1 MMESYNP
8 FSLKGKTILVTGAS
22 SGIGKTI
29 AIECSK
35 IGANIVINGR
45 NEERLNQTAAVIG
58 LDSCQQKLADLTVN
72 AELERLIEEV
82 PQLDGLV
89 LCAGKAWTMP
99 VKMASPE
106 KLLDI
111 FNTNFVAQTELVRL
125 LFKKKKL
132 NNAASVV
139 IISSVGGNYVFETG
153 QVMYG
158 VSKAALNAYM
168 RFAAKEF
175 AARKVRVNCICPG
188 MIETPMIHR
197 GTFTDE
203 QLQTYLE
210 KYPLGRFGKPE
221 DVAYAS
227 IYLLSNAA
235 EWVTG
240 TSIVVDGGSSNK

>member
-1 MMESYNP
+1 MAINNP
-8 FSLKGKTILVTGAS
+8 FSLEGKTILVTGAS

-35 IGANIVINGR
+35 IGANMVINGR
-45 NEERLNQTAAVIG
+45 NEERLNQTATVIEHG
-58 LDSCQQKLADLTVN
+58 FCQQILADLTVN
-72 AELERLIEEV
+72 ADLEKLVEEV

-99 VKMASPE
+99 VKMASPD
-106 KLLDI
+106 KLLDV
-111 FNTNFVAQTELVRL
+111 FNTNFVAQTELLRL

-139 IISSVGGNYVFETG
+139 IISSVGGNFVFETG

-158 VSKAALNAYM
+158 VSKAALNSYM
-168 RFAAKEF
+168 KFAANEY
-175 AARKVRVNCICPG
+175 AVRKVRVNCICPG
-188 MIETPMIHR
+188 MIDTPMIHR

-203 QLQTYLE
+203 QLQAYLE

-240 TSIVVDGGSSNK
+240 TTLVVDGGSSNK

>member
-1 MMESYNP
+1 MAINNP
-8 FSLKGKTILVTGAS
+8 FSLEGKTILVTGAS
-22 SGIGKTI
+22 SGIGQTI

-35 IGANIVINGR
+35 MGANLVVNGR
-45 NEERLNQTAAVIG
+45 NEERLNQTAADIG
-58 LDSCQQKLADLTVN
+58 HNACQQIMADLTMN
-72 AELERLIEEV
+72 ADLEKLVEEV

-99 VKMASPE
+99 VKMASSD
-106 KLLDI
+106 KLLDV
-111 FNTNFVAQTELVRL
+111 FNTNFVAQTELLRL

-158 VSKAALNAYM
+158 VSKAALNSYM
-168 RFAAKEF
+168 RFAANEF

-188 MIETPMIHR
+188 MIDTPMIHR

-240 TSIVVDGGSSNK
+240 TTIVVDGGSSNK

>member
-1 MMESYNP
+1 MRILG
-8 FSLKGKTILVTGAS
+8 LKGKTILVTGAS